1 VNDVRRDAIAIVG
14 MAGVFPGA
22 ADVHRYW
29 QNILEKVDATGDPP
43 ADWEAELYL
52 DPSARTDDHPYC
64 VRGGYLGSLAEFSP
78 SELGVMPS
86 SVDGTEPD
94 HFLALRAAHEAL
106 LDASLTTAKLDATR
120 TEVIVGRG
128 TYVNRG
134 NTTVVQHTVM
144 LDQMVRILKQLHPE
158 HSDSDLAEIRKELK
172 SSLPPFNVETAAG
185 LVPNIITGR
194 IANRLDCM
202 GANYIVDAA
211 CASSLVAVDHAI
223 RDLQSGRCDLAI
235 AGGVHASTPPPIV
248 TIFCQ
253 LKAISPKGQIRPF
266 DEGADGTL
274 LGEGVG
280 MVVLK
285 RLADAERD
293 GNRIYAVIRGIGVA
307 SDGRA
312 VGLLAPRLEGEELA
326 LRRAYEAAGVP
337 PQSVGLV
344 EAHGTATTVG
354 DAVEVDALNRVFGD
368 RTGVFPRCALGSVK
382 SMIGHLMPA
391 SGIAGLIKA
400 ALALHHRVLPPTM
413 HCDRPNAKLALD
425 RSVFYLNTEP
435 RPWIHGT
442 TEPRRAGV
450 NAFGFG
456 GINAHAVLEE
466 YAGTAPAPSSSQRVW
481 DSELCVL
488 SAPSRAALAQ
498 EADALAAALENTA
511 GVALKDI
518 AYTANARP
526 FESERLAIIATSTED
541 LRGKLGRAAAKLRD
555 DRVRRIREMDGV
567 YYFSRPLAREG
578 GLAFA
583 FPGEGSQYP
592 HMLADLCMH
601 FPEVRSAFDMMDRAF
616 AGHPR
621 GYLPSDIVFPR
632 TADDASRLFGMD
644 AGAEAVFTAN
654 QGLAALLASLDIRP
668 RAVVGHSTGEHSALL
683 VAGVVSV
690 RDESELRAHVLG
702 VNAVYEQLQSSAGIP
717 EGMLLA
723 TGGIDIG
730 VLRQLVDATNQQ
742 VHIAMDNCPHQV
754 VLCGTREAIGELR
767 QSLQAHRA
775 ICQELPFARAYHTPS
790 FRVFCAPLRAYF
802 ERVTVAAPSDVDVYS
817 CVTAQKFPSDPNA
830 IRELVS
836 TQWAESVRFRD
847 TIEAMYRDGVRLFVE
862 VGPRANLTGFIDDIL
877 RGREYAAM
885 SANVPHRSGLTQ
897 LNHLAGQLVA
907 HGVGVNLARLY
918 EHRAPVT
925 VDWRKPAGPPKHA
938 RVRLKTGLQPMRL
951 SESLP
956 RRAPAAVP
964 AAAAAPA
971 PAALPSTPAPAVLAA
986 VPTLALTPPPPSTPR
1001 TAVAAARATSAPPVI
1016 TAHFRTMSSFLD
1028 VQARVMGAYLGRGK
1042 GTPGTQQSTPPA
1054 RLAFVDTVIAHEPG
1068 RAVTALVRLDLRRH
1082 PFLDDHTLG
1091 RDIAAEDPGL
1101 GGLPVLPLTFSIEIL
1116 AEAAAA
1122 LMPGAALIAL
1132 ERIRASRWIMFADP
1146 QQTLVVSAR
1155 VRDGE
1160 PGLVD
1165 VNARFQGAGNDSHG
1179 PVVIQAMARFAPA
1192 LPPPPIVS
1200 RFEPS
1205 RARPSAWTPERL
1217 YRDGMFHG
1225 RAFRAVRSI
1234 DSFGEDGVS
1243 ATLVA
1248 PSPRGLFADPA
1259 APELLTE
1266 AVLLDA
1272 AGQALALWAKERVG
1286 EQFDFFPFAVAAIR
1300 IYQPAP
1306 AAGVPV
1312 RCDVRASLVGDDRT
1326 ICDIDLVDARGRAVY
1341 RIEGWEDRRFEL
1353 PPMLLRLRVRPR
1365 DTELGAPW
1373 ESAIANLVDRRDV
1386 ECSRVDGIA
1395 DDVLQ
1400 ANHGI
1405 WGEMLAHLIL
1415 GRRERAQWRA
1425 ISQIPKRRHEWL
1437 LGRLAAKDALRR
1449 LLQRRNGIALA
1460 PADIEIVPDAH
1471 GCPQAAGAWRERLG
1485 VTPVVSIAHSGGV
1498 AAALAAIDSRVLV
1511 GIDIERVTADRDGF
1525 EAIAFAPHEQHL
1537 VSTLDAEARREWHV
1551 RMWCAKEAAGK
1562 AIGRGLAGGL
1572 SALHVQTADPGGVIG
1587 LTMDGDY
1594 GQEFPHLRGR
1604 ELRAVTTRDG
1614 DFVASV
1620 AVIAGLN

>member
-1 VNDVRRDAIAIVG
+1 VNDVRRDAIAIIG

-29 QNILEKVDATGDPP
+29 QNILAKVDATGDPP

-64 VRGGYLGSLAEFSP
+64 VRGGYLGPLAEFSP

-106 LDASLTTAKLDATR
+106 LDASLTTAQLDATR

-144 LDQMVRILKQLHPE
+144 LDQLVRILKQLHPE
-158 HSDSDLAEIRKELK
+158 HTDSELAEIRKQLK
-172 SSLPPFNVETAAG
+172 SSLPPFNAETAAG

-223 RDLQSGRCDLAI
+223 RDLQNGRCDLAI

-293 GNRIYAVIRGIGVA
+293 GNRIYAIIRGIGVA

-326 LRRAYEAAGVP
+326 LRLAYDAAGVP

-354 DAVEVDALNRVFGD
+354 DAVEVEALNRVFGD
-368 RTGVFPRCALGSVK
+368 RAGLFPRCALGSVK

-400 ALALHHRVLPPTM
+400 TLALHHRVLPPTM
-413 HCDRPNAKLALD
+413 HCEQPNAKLALD
-425 RSVFYLNTEP
+425 ASVFYLNTEP
-435 RPWIHGT
+435 RPWIHGH

-481 DSELCVL
+481 DSEVCVL
-488 SAPSRAALAQ
+488 SASSRAALAA
-498 EADALAAALENTA
+498 ESDAFAAALENAA
-511 GVALKDI
+511 GIALKDI
-518 AYTANARP
+518 AYTANSRP
-526 FESERLAIIATSTED
+526 LDSERLAIVATSIED
-541 LRGKLGRAAAKLRD
+541 LRRKLERAATRLRD
-555 DRVRRIREMDGV
+555 DRVRRIREIDGI

-578 GLAFA
+578 ALAFA

-601 FPEVRSAFDMMDRAF
+601 FREVRSVFDMMDRAF
-616 AGHPR
+616 AGHLR

-632 TADDASRLFGMD
+632 TADGEARLFGMD

-654 QGLAALLASLDIRP
+654 QGLAALLASLQIRP

-702 VNAVYEQLQSSAGIP
+702 VNAVYEQLHASAGIP

-730 VLRQLVDATNQQ
+730 VLRKLVDATNQQ

-754 VLCGTREAIGELR
+754 VLCGTRDAIGELR
-767 QSLQAHRA
+767 QSLQTHRA

-790 FRVFCAPLRAYF
+790 FRVFCAPLRDYF
-802 ERVTVAAPSDVDVYS
+802 QHVTVAAPSDVDVYS
-817 CVTAQKFPSDPNA
+817 CVTAQKFPKDPDA
-830 IRELVS
+830 IRDLVS

-847 TIEAMYRDGVRLFVE
+847 TIDAMYRDGVRLFVE

-877 RGREYAAM
+877 RGRDYAAM
-885 SANVPHRSGLTQ
+885 STNVPHRSGLSQ
-897 LNHLAGQLVA
+897 INHLVGQLVA
-907 HGVGVNLARLY
+907 HGVPVNLARLY
-918 EHRAPVT
+918 EHRAPVV
-925 VDWRKPAGPPKHA
+925 VDLRKAAGPPKHA
-938 RVRLKTGLQPMRL
+938 RVKLKTGLQPMRL
-951 SESLP
+951 TGPLP
-956 RRAPAAVP
+956 VQRP
-964 AAAAAPA
+964 AAAPVLTPELAPPA
-971 PAALPSTPAPAVLAA
+971 PAQPAPE
-986 VPTLALTPPPPSTPR
+986 
-1001 TAVAAARATSAPPVI
+1001 ARAAAPPVM
-1016 TAHFRTMSSFLD
+1016 TEHFRTMSSFLD

-1042 GTPGTQQSTPPA
+1042 TPPA
-1054 RLAFVDTVIAHEPG
+1054 RRAFVDTVIAHEPG
-1068 RAVTALVRLDLRRH
+1068 RTVTALVRLDLGRH
-1082 PFLDDHTLG
+1082 PFLHDHTFG
-1091 RDIAAEDPGL
+1091 REIATEDPTL
-1101 GGLPVLPLTFSIEIL
+1101 AGLPVLPLTFSIEIL
-1116 AEAAAA
+1116 AEAAAM
-1122 LMPGAALIAL
+1122 LMPGAVLTAL
-1132 ERIRASRWIMFADP
+1132 ERIRASRWITFAESE
-1146 QQTLVVSAR
+1146 QTLVVSAR

-1160 PGLVD
+1160 PGVVD
-1165 VNARFQGAGNDSHG
+1165 VNARFQGTGDESHG
-1179 PVVIQAMARFAPA
+1179 PVVIQAMARFARA
-1192 LPPPPIVS
+1192 LPAPPHVP

-1205 RARPSAWTPERL
+1205 RARSSAWTPERL

-1225 RAFRAVRSI
+1225 RAFCAVRSI
-1234 DSFGEDGVS
+1234 DSYGEDGVS

-1272 AGQALALWAKERVG
+1272 AGQALAFWAKERVG
-1286 EQFDFFPFAVAAIR
+1286 EHFDFFPFAVGAIR
-1300 IYQPAP
+1300 MYQPAP

-1326 ICDIDLVDARGRAVY
+1326 HCDIDLVDAQGRAVY

-1353 PPMLLRLRVRPR
+1353 PRTLLQLRLRPR
-1365 DTELGAPW
+1365 DTALATPW
-1373 ESAIANLVDRRDV
+1373 ESAIAHLADARDV
-1386 ECSRVDGIA
+1386 VCCRVDGIA
-1395 DDVLQ
+1395 EDVLEV
-1400 ANHGI
+1400 NHGI

-1415 GRRERAQWRA
+1415 SRNERAQWRA
-1425 ISQIPKRRHEWL
+1425 VSQVPKRRREWL
-1437 LGRLAAKDALRR
+1437 LGRAAAKDAVRR
-1449 LLQRRNGIALA
+1449 LLHKRKGIALA

-1471 GCPQAAGAWRERLG
+1471 GRPEVVGAWRDRLG

-1511 GIDIERVTADRDGF
+1511 GIDIERVNADRDGF
-1525 EAIAFAPHEQHL
+1525 EAIAFAPHEQQL
-1537 VSTLDAEARREWHV
+1537 VSTLDADGRREWHL

-1562 AIGRGLAGGL
+1562 AIGRGLSSGIGALQVFETRLTDGAVRLRLDHGL
-1572 SALHVQTADPGGVIG
+1572 AE
-1587 LTMDGDY
+1587 
-1594 GQEFPHLRGR
+1594 EFPAWRDRGLQVMTAR
-1604 ELRAVTTRDG
+1604 EGDLVSSTLVTPR
-1614 DFVASV
+1614 
-1620 AVIAGLN
+1620 